1 MPYGKSNKSIQ
12 DSAFKLRSGN
22 KAAYGDLQ
30 KESPVKALPLFLIP
44 LIAKGLAVAKTAVAA
59 AGGMK
64 AIVGAVKAGKVIAG
78 AGKGIKGITTA
89 AKTIGKTV
97 KAVKGMKIAKKVKT
111 ASDVGKTIKSMTS
124 GSQTKFGDP
133 AEEFAKIE
141 LGTTPISKKK
151 KSPTRNYKKGYYGV

>member
-1 MPYGKSNKSIQ
+1 MPN
-12 DSAFKLRSGN
+12 FKKNPNAMGSPYTMKGSPMQRNFGI
-22 KAAYGDLQ
+22 KP
-30 KESPVKALPLFLIP
+30 SPVKALPLFLIP
-44 LIAKGLAVAKTAVAA
+44 LIAKGHTVAKTADAA

-89 AKTIGKTV
+89 AKV
-97 KAVKGMKIAKKVKT
+97 LKGMNLGKKIKT
-111 ASDVGKTIKSMTS
+111 ASDVGKTIKSVTS

-151 KSPTRNYKKGYYGV
+151 KSPTRNYKKGYY